1 MFKTDFICILTAGHT
16 VDGREVSLET
26 LQQIADTYDP
36 VNVYNA
42 RINIEH
48 FEQGSK
54 LGSVLAVKL
63 EGNKLLGQLKPNDYL
78 LYLIQQGQYLH
89 TSCEIVM
96 NFAKTGKAYLTG
108 LALTDSPASLGT
120 TELHLSKKE
129 PGTELFNTN
138 DGIAPQKPTFLNK
151 LLSQKDDEMTDKATL
166 ELLSQMQTANAKQTE
181 ALTAL
186 AEGITSLNEKL
197 AVKKEPETE
206 TVKPNETEAGG
217 EDDLEQKL
225 SAFKKELT
233 ASFSSQM
240 DTLKETLSKVTDEPD
255 RNEATGGDLGDK
267 EPVL

>member
-26 LQQIADTYDP
+26 LQQIVETYDP
-36 VNVYNA
+36 ETYNA
-42 RINIEH
+42 RINIDHSEY
-48 FEQGSK
+48 GSK

-129 PGTELFNTN
+129 TGTELFNTN
-138 DGIAPQKPTFLNK
+138 NGIAPQKPTLLNK
-151 LLSQKDDEMTDKATL
+151 ILKQKDDEMADKATL
-166 ELLSQMQTANAKQTE
+166 EMLTQMQAENAKQTA
-181 ALTAL
+181 ALTKL
-186 AEGITSLNEKL
+186 AEGITSLSENLTTQNELETEAPKP
-197 AVKKEPETE
+197 KETE
-206 TVKPNETEAGG
+206 TEG
-217 EDDLEQKL
+217 ESDLEEKL

-233 ASFSSQM
+233 DSFSSQIT
-240 DTLKETLSKVTDEPD
+240 TLKETLSKVTDEPERD
-255 RNEATGGDLGDK
+255 EATGGDLED
-267 EPVL
+267 EEVY

>member
-26 LQQIADTYDP
+26 LQQIVETYDP
-36 VNVYNA
+36 ETYNA
-42 RINIEH
+42 RINIDH

-89 TSCEIVM
+89 TSCEIAM

-129 PGTELFNTN
+129 TGTELFNTN
-138 DGIAPQKPTFLNK
+138 DGIAPQKPTLLNK
-151 LLSQKDDEMTDKATL
+151 LFSQKDDEMTDKATL
-166 ELLSQMQTANAKQTE
+166 EMLTQMQQTNAKQTE
-181 ALTAL
+181 ALTDL
-186 AEGITSLNEKL
+186 AAGITSLNKKL
-197 AVKKEPETE
+197 TAKTEPEAPAQEEAE
-206 TVKPNETEAGG
+206 TDVDE
-217 EDDLEQKL
+217 KL
-225 SAFKKELT
+225 SAFKNEMKQE
-233 ASFSSQM
+233 FSSLINGL
-240 DTLKETLSKVTDEPD
+240 TEKLSKVTDEPD
-255 RNEATGGDLGDK
+255 RDEATGGDLED
-267 EPVL
+267 EEAVL